1 MTDIKRND
9 AGIPIRPLGKTGV
22 DVSILGVG
30 GGHLSRPTLTPD
42 QSIELVHRAID
53 GGLSFFD
60 NAWEYWEGE
69 SERRMGLALKGR
81 RDKAVL
87 MTKVCGRDRKTC
99 EEHLNESLKRLQTDV
114 IDVWQFHEI
123 NYDNDPDLLFAPGGG
138 IEAMDAAVKAGK
150 VRFVG
155 FTGHKSP
162 HIFQKMLSYDYNWDT
177 VQLPISVLDYHY
189 RSFQNE
195 ILPEL
200 NRRDIGVIAM
210 KSLGGNGQLV
220 SEAGLSVEECRRY
233 VMSMPVSTLVA
244 GMQSFENL
252 EQDLEIVRNFSP
264 MTEDE
269 KTAFREQVADIS
281 GDGRHEWYKSTQFFD
296 SAYHRD
302 QHSFPPVGTVR

>member
-1 MTDIKRND
+1 MSITKNQQ
-9 AGIPIRPLGKTGV
+9 GIPVRPLGNTGV
-22 DVSILGVG
+22 DVSLLGIG

-42 QSIELVHRAID
+42 QSVRLVHEAID
-53 GGLSFFD
+53 AGINFFD

-69 SERRMGLALKGR
+69 SERRMGEALKDR

-99 EEHLNESLKRLQTDV
+99 EEQLHESLKRLQTDV
-114 IDVWQFHEI
+114 IDLWQFHEI

-162 HIFQKMLSYDYNWDT
+162 HIFQKMLSYDYKWDA

-200 NRRDIGVIAM
+200 VHRDIGVIAM

-220 SEAGLSVEECRRY
+220 SEAGLSAAECRRY

-244 GMQSFENL
+244 GMQSLENL
-252 EQDLEIVRNFSP
+252 HQDLDIVRNFEP
-264 MTEDE
+264 MTEKE
-269 KTAFREQVADIS
+269 LEEFRARVAEIS

-296 SAYHRD
+296 SAYHRE
-302 QHSFPPVGTVR
+302 QHFFPPVGTVR

>member
-1 MTDIKRND
+1 MSINKNEQ
-9 AGIPIRPLGKTGV
+9 GIPVRPLGKTGV
-22 DVSILGVG
+22 DVSLLGIG
-30 GGHLSRPTLTPD
+30 GGHLSRPTLTPE
-42 QSIELVHRAID
+42 QSVRLVHEAID
-53 GGLSFFD
+53 SGINFFD

-69 SERRMGLALKGR
+69 SERRMGEAIKDR

-99 EEHLNESLKRLQTDV
+99 EEQLHESLKRLQTDT

-123 NYDNDPDLLFAPGGG
+123 NYDNDPEMLFAPGGG

-200 NRRDIGVIAM
+200 VRRKIGVIAM

-220 SEAGLSVEECRRY
+220 TEAGLTAEECRRY

-244 GMQSFENL
+244 GMQSLENL
-252 EQDLEIVRNFSP
+252 EQDLKIVRNFAP
-264 MTEDE
+264 MSDDE
-269 KTAFREQVADIS
+269 LNDFRARVAAFS